1 MVNNNSFSCF
11 VETNSYLWCIQKL
24 IMTDLFNFQTEGF
37 IKKTDKL
44 EPKGKSISKEE
55 KSELKKTTRD
65 DNAMNILK
73 DVGGFPTTKNYL
85 AIKTNG
91 TSDAGSFFN
100 CALKVFGEVEEMY
113 LATWTISKSNVNRLR
128 DEVGSGKLKKL
139 VMVISS
145 TLKPANP
152 ALYAYLIGKLNEFE
166 NVEIKEVNSHAKT
179 FSMKC
184 GDNFFTISGS
194 ANWSENPRIENFLI
208 LNDRDLYEHHAEW
221 MDEL

>member
-1 MVNNNSFSCF
+1 M
-11 VETNSYLWCIQKL
+11 Q
-24 IMTDLFNFQTEGF
+24 DLFNFSSEGL

-44 EPKGKSISKEE
+44 SPKGKAISKEE
-55 KSELKKTTRD
+55 KADFKKTTRD
-65 DNAMNILK
+65 ANAMEILNS
-73 DVGGFPTTKNYL
+73 VGGFPENDKTYI

-100 CALKVFGEVEEMY
+100 CALKTFGEVEEMY

-128 DEVGSGKLKKL
+128 DEISAGRLKKL
-139 VMVISS
+139 VMVVSS

-152 ALYAYLIGKLNEFE
+152 ALYAYLVGQLIDFE

-184 GDNFFTISGS
+184 GENYFTVSGS

-208 LNDRDLYEHHAEW
+208 LNDKDLFDHHADW
-221 MDEL
+221 MNEL